1 VYTRTIAHLNADG
14 TVASIKVVP
23 VTASEQREEA
33 SVRLAA
39 RQNKILP
46 SAGEGSGLSVQG
58 VNSDSSCAG
67 SDNWLYDQENFTG
80 NELCLYGSGGYQCA
94 AMSSFP
100 RGSGGNWQFE
110 VYSYWTGNETG
121 YFTDGD
127 INCPGAGW
135 STYTEYPG
143 GAANCS
149 YGICFSD

>member
-1 VYTRTIAHLNADG
+1 MQALDTLGLVGDARDVECTHDRQHR
-14 TVASIKVVP
+14 S
-23 VTASEQREEA
+23 
-33 SVRLAA
+33 AA
-39 RQNKILP
+39 RTKERAKHSVPAARAHDPLDRAAKI
-46 SAGEGSGLSVQG
+46 
-58 VNSDSSCAG
+58 AG